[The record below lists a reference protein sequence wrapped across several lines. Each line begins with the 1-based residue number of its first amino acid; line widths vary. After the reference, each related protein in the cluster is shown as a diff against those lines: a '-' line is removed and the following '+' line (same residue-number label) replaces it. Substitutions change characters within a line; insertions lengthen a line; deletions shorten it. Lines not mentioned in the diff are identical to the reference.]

1 MEIIKKGV
9 IPNGSNKKEIKY
21 KGICEYCG
29 CEFIVNDEELK
40 TYVDIENNIF
50 GMFPPTKLVTI
61 KYYICPTCG
70 QMVTFDKYKTD
81 GMGSV
86 TNSNITWQTN

>member
-40 TYVDIENNIF
+40 TYVDIENNI
-50 GMFPPTKLVTI
+50 
-61 KYYICPTCG
+61 
-70 QMVTFDKYKTD
+70 
-81 GMGSV
+81 
-86 TNSNITWQTN
+86 